1 MATAREVK
9 QRIKSVKNIS
19 HITRAMQAVSAS
31 KVQRA
36 IQALEATRPYATKA
50 WEVLTHLA
58 LQPGRANM
66 HPLLAPRDKVRKV
79 MVVLITADRGLAGPY
94 NTNVLRHTFRRFDD
108 YAAPVEYVTLGR
120 KGRDI
125 LYRRGKTVAADFSP
139 VPDPPSFVDIS
150 PVGRLV
156 VDAFLTEQA
165 DEVYVVYTD
174 FINMLRQVPRIKKL
188 LPLEVEEG
196 GERVMDYGPLAR
208 TAGPA
213 PAYIYEPNEQEIL
226 DEIVPRFTQLQ
237 IFQAMLESRAS
248 EHAARMV
255 AMKNATDNAT
265 ELAAALQLEY
275 NKARQQSI
283 TSEMLDIAGGAEALA
298 QAMAQEKAKAQ
309 AAAQEEQQA
318 NPTS

>member
-36 IQALEATRPYATKA
+36 TQALEATRPYATKA

-58 LQPGRANM
+58 TQPGRANM
-66 HPLLAPRDKVRKV
+66 HPLLATRDQVRQV

-94 NTNVLRHTFRRFDD
+94 NTNIIRHTLRRFGN
-108 YAAPVEYVTLGR
+108 YAVPVQFVTLGR

-125 LYRRGKTVAADFSP
+125 LYRRGLNIVADFSP
-139 VPDPPSFVDIS
+139 VPDPPTFTDIS

-156 VDAFLTEQA
+156 VDAFLTEQV

-174 FINMLRQVPRIKKL
+174 FINMLRQEPRIKKL
-188 LPLEVEEG
+188 LPLSLESE
-196 GERVMDYGPLAR
+196 ERVMDYALPGA
-208 TAGPA
+208 TAT
-213 PAYIYEPNEQEIL
+213 YIYEPGEQELL

-265 ELAAALQLEY
+265 ELAHALQLEY

-298 QAMAQEKAKAQ
+298 QALAKAKVQAAKAEEAAKAQ
-309 AAAQEEQQA
+309 AAA
-318 NPTS
+318 

>member
-36 IQALEATRPYATKA
+36 TQALEATRPYATKA

-58 LQPGRANM
+58 TQPGRTNM
-66 HPLLAPRDKVRKV
+66 HPLLATRDQVRQV

-94 NTNVLRHTFRRFDD
+94 NTNIIRHALRHFGQ
-108 YAAPVEYVTLGR
+108 YQVPVQFVTLGR
-120 KGRDI
+120 KGREI
-125 LYRRGKTVAADFSP
+125 LYRRGMNIVADFSP
-139 VPDPPSFVDIS
+139 IPDPPAFTDIS

-156 VDAFLTEQA
+156 VDAFLTEQV

-174 FINMLRQVPRIKKL
+174 FINMLRQEPRIKKL
-188 LPLEVEEG
+188 LPLTLEG
-196 GERVMDYGPLAR
+196 GERVEEYALPGA
-208 TAGPA
+208 TAT
-213 PAYIYEPNEQEIL
+213 YIYEPGEQELL

-237 IFQAMLESRAS
+237 LYQAMLESRAS

-265 ELAAALQLEY
+265 ELAHALQLEY

-298 QAMAQEKAKAQ
+298 QALAKAKAQ
-309 AAAQEEQQA
+309 RAQEEAEAQA
-318 NPTS
+318 AA

>member
-36 IQALEATRPYATKA
+36 TQALEATRPYATKA

-58 LQPGRANM
+58 TQPGRAHM
-66 HPLLAPRDKVRKV
+66 HPLLASRHQVRQV
-79 MVVLITADRGLAGPY
+79 MVVLVTADRGLAGPY
-94 NTNVLRHTFRRFDD
+94 NANIIRHIFRRFGQ
-108 YAAPVEYVTLGR
+108 YEVPVQFVTLGR

-125 LYRRGKTVAADFSP
+125 LYRRGMNIVADFSP
-139 VPDPPSFVDIS
+139 VPDPPTFTDIS

-156 VDAFLTEQA
+156 VDAFLTGQV

-188 LPLEVEEG
+188 LPLSLESE
-196 GERVMDYGPLAR
+196 ERVMNYALPGAAA
-208 TAGPA
+208 T
-213 PAYIYEPNEQEIL
+213 YIYEPGEQELL

-265 ELAAALQLEY
+265 ELAHALQLEY

-298 QAMAQEKAKAQ
+298 QAMAKAKAEAAAKAQ
-309 AAAQEEQQA
+309 AAA
-318 NPTS
+318 

>member
-36 IQALEATRPYATKA
+36 IQALEATRPYASKA

-66 HPLLAPRDKVRKV
+66 HPLLASREKVNKV

-94 NTNVLRHTFRRFDD
+94 NTNVLRLAFRRFGHFE
-108 YAAPVEYVTLGR
+108 APVEFVTLGR

-125 LYRRGKTVAADFSP
+125 LYRRGMKVVADFSP
-139 VPDPPSFVDIS
+139 VPDPPTFVDIS

-156 VDAFLTEQA
+156 VDAFLTGQA

-174 FINMLRQVPRIKKL
+174 FINMLRQEPRIKKL

-196 GERVMDYGPLAR
+196 GEQVMEYRLAR
-208 TAGPA
+208 AAGPA

-226 DEIVPRFTQLQ
+226 DEVVPRFTQLQ
-237 IFQAMLESRAS
+237 IFQAVLESRAS

-298 QAMAQEKAKAQ
+298 QALAQAKAQ
-309 AAAQEEQQA
+309 AEAAEKEKA
-318 NPTS
+318 S